1 MASRARRDKSNL
13 QEILAALRTEMPR
26 LEQTYHVKSLGV
38 FGPYAT
44 GKERPGSVL
53 NMVVEYHQLPSLIG
67 LNRLEHHLSEL
78 LGVKVDIGIKGDLK
92 PHIKDSVLS
101 ELVTV

>member
-44 GKERPGSVL
+44 GKERPGAYSTWWWSII
-53 NMVVEYHQLPSLIG
+53 NFPA
-67 LNRLEHHLSEL
+67 
-78 LGVKVDIGIKGDLK
+78 
-92 PHIKDSVLS
+92 
-101 ELVTV
+101 